1 MHASAA
7 SRASMCSVLLRY
19 HHPSVA
25 WYKCISSFVTIV
37 YTCVYSLCGEWWTFS
52 AKYFF
57 PLAISLSA

>member
-1 MHASAA
+1 
-7 SRASMCSVLLRY
+7 MCSVLLRY